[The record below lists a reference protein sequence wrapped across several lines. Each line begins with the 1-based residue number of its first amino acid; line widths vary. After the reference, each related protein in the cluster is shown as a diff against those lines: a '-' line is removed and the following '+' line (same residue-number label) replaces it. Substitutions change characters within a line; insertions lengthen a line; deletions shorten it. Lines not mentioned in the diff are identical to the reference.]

1 MHIPDLIRS
10 YGDIELN
17 DHPLPIIMGGDG
29 FLSFSTL
36 CIEATGP
43 MRSTLQAAM
52 ADRLT
57 HQGVHVS

>member
-10 YGDIELN
+10 HADIESN
-17 DHPLPIIMGGDG
+17 DHPLPIIMGADG
-29 FLSFSTL
+29 FVAFCTL

-43 MRSTLQAAM
+43 LRSTLQAAM

-57 HQGVHVS
+57 HQGVHV